1 MNQLENC
8 QARYGSN
15 TWMGRTRTD
24 GPDEFEPSK
33 FDCIYKDGT
42 PIFNDGTPIIIKVES
57 QGPQN
62 IQLSVKPCNKVSNNS
77 ERVQVVGSWVIGTK
91 VKISY
96 GLFLHLKLH
105 LFPYPSI

>member
-1 MNQLENC
+1 MC
-8 QARYGSN
+8 
-15 TWMGRTRTD
+15 MGCHKVKSFII
-24 GPDEFEPSK
+24 FEHAL
-33 FDCIYKDGT
+33 IYKDGT

-91 VKISY
+91 VKIS
-96 GLFLHLKLH
+96 
-105 LFPYPSI
+105 